1 MITNCG
7 RNSLGSSG
15 RTTTSCAVG
24 SVSFPGAGS
33 STRIAKFNL
42 ANPQPQVSQ
51 SLGSTPYAQNSNGG
65 YGGGGGG
72 GAPQYIKNKPG
83 NGYPGGQGG
92 NGLVCLYANTTQTN
106 DTVYSG
112 NTVSP
117 IPPIPDIN
125 NNPVPTLNI
134 TKATGTISYDN
145 SSYPN
150 NPVNNQEG
158 GISYNGQTYFS
169 IFLGPGTFTI
179 ETNLPVIYIAM
190 TGGGGG
196 GAGGSSLYSYESFLG
211 SGGGGGSAVIS
222 GTLYLYECGSDNFT
236 GLTSTIQIKVGSGGS
251 GGQGGSPSS
260 VLGTA
265 GLSGTS
271 STVSITN
278 SLFSTPIVL
287 TTGAGS
293 GGNPPCTN
301 LPYYPN
307 SNTSS
312 TCTGYGGNQGT
323 FTYSG
328 LSQNGINAL
337 NMFSGG
343 TGGSGSYVQGTVG
356 NGNNA
361 LGLAGNCGS
370 ITQIPSP
377 QPPPKYPLQAFQIP
391 YFNNGPSSTPVNLG
405 GGGGGSN
412 ANSTVQSGAFGGAGA
427 GGNGGSI
434 NNKAPGSQSLSVYFL
449 QNALDVL
456 TDLDTFAD
464 ILQLA
469 FLTA

>member
-7 RNSLGSSG
+7 RNTLGSSG

-42 ANPQPQVSQ
+42 ANPQPQVSP

-72 GAPQYIKNKPG
+72 GAPQYKRNKPG
-83 NGYPGGQGG
+83 NGYSGGQGG
-92 NGLVCLYANTTQTN
+92 NGLVCLYANTSQIN
-106 DTVYSG
+106 DTDYSG
-112 NTVSP
+112 ITVSP
-117 IPPIPDIN
+117 IPPVPNIN
-125 NNPVPTLNI
+125 NNPVPTLNVI
-134 TKATGTISYDN
+134 SATGTIAYDN

-150 NPVNNQEG
+150 NQGKSLG

-169 IFLGPGTFTI
+169 IFLGPGTFEI
-179 ETNLPVIYIAM
+179 ETNLPIIYIAM

-196 GAGGSSLYSYESFLG
+196 GAGGCSLYSYESFLG

-222 GTLYLYECGSDNFT
+222 GTLYLYQCGSDNFT
-236 GLTSTIQIKVGSGGS
+236 GLTSTMVITVGSGGS

-265 GLSGTS
+265 GKTGTQ

-301 LPYYPN
+301 NPSYNNSYP
-307 SNTSS
+307 S
-312 TCTGYGGNQGT
+312 CIGGGGNQGT

-328 LSQNGINAL
+328 LSQNGL
-337 NMFSGG
+337 NSLDMFSGG
-343 TGGSGSYVQGTVG
+343 NGGSGSGIIGVESVLPGG
-356 NGNNA
+356 NG
-361 LGLAGNCGS
+361 GS

-377 QPPPKYPLQAFQIP
+377 QPPPKYPQQAFEIP
-391 YFNNGPSSTPVNLG
+391 YFNNGNSSTPVNLG

-412 ANSTVQSGAFGGAGA
+412 ALSPTETTRAQLTGSFGGAGA

-434 NNKAPGSQSLSVYFL
+434 NNKAPGSQSLSVWSIIQSVFT
-449 QNALDVL
+449 VL
-456 TDLDTFAD
+456 SDLDTFAD
-464 ILQLA
+464 ILKLA
-469 FLTA
+469 FVTA